1 MNGAARANRQ
11 SSYQFLYNHPESP
24 ENPRRENPG
33 FVMSALLVQ
42 RVFYLQ
48 IVKGEEYADNYE
60 LQIQKTREV
69 EGTRGNIYDR
79 NGKLLAY
86 NELAYSV
93 VIEDNGEYDSTEEK
107 NKELNKV
114 ISTVIDMAEANGD
127 SIINN
132 FGIILDQNDNY
143 MYIAESNTQRLRF
156 IADVYGQATID
167 KLTEEQKSQTAQEII
182 DYLCTDERYG
192 YGIDQK
198 ELSRAEVLKL
208 VNVRY
213 AISLNSYQKYMSTTI
228 ATGVS
233 RETAA
238 AVMENKDVLTGVD
251 IAEDS
256 VRKYT
261 DSEVFSSIIGYT
273 GQISEEEYSALSDEE
288 QENRSRSG
296 GQQ

>member
-1 MNGAARANRQ
+1 MFCGIII
-11 SSYQFLYNHPESP
+11 FC
-24 ENPRRENPG
+24 
-33 FVMSALLVQ
+33 VMSALLVQ

-182 DYLCTDERYG
+182 DYLCTC
-192 YGIDQK
+192 
-198 ELSRAEVLKL
+198 LL
-208 VNVRY
+208 
-213 AISLNSYQKYMSTTI
+213 
-228 ATGVS
+228 
-233 RETAA
+233 
-238 AVMENKDVLTGVD
+238 
-251 IAEDS
+251 
-256 VRKYT
+256 YT
-261 DSEVFSSIIGYT
+261 SPSPRD
-273 GQISEEEYSALSDEE
+273 
-288 QENRSRSG
+288 
-296 GQQ
+296 